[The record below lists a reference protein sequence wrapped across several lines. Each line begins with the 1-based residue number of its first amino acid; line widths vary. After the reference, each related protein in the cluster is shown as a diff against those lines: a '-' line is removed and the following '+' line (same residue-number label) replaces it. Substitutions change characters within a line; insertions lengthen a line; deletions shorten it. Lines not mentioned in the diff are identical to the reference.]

1 MKLEEAKQLQTL
13 ARQVIIDNGG
23 HDIRFK
29 PVKKVNGNERTKQSK
44 SRKK

>member
-1 MKLEEAKQLQTL
+1 MTQKEAEQLQAL
-13 ARQVIIDNGG
+13 ARQVIIENGG

-29 PVKKVNGNERTKQSK
+29 PVKKVKGNERTKQSK